1 MAEMRRVYFVN
12 IKVMKF
18 VCKECE
24 KSIFVIASLSRH
36 NCSSKRK
43 ERIRIKEITSDRYLQ

>member
-1 MAEMRRVYFVN
+1 MRRVYFVN